1 MKTAQIEV
9 DLPMLINHCGKLRML
24 SHRFVMMLSL
34 CQPGVPRKAEYFAA
48 AQEAL
53 KGLKTTA
60 RYFVNPEAVRDNL
73 DHAAL
78 YLKRGD
84 VLDPEA
90 IAILSRFIVESD
102 RLMQTAERDVLTLDD
117 LCGHAEQAAGPLL
130 AHLNGLIDCIN
141 QEIGTLSQDRVAKSN
156 SDAEVISNSI
166 RELDRSTQMITIIS
180 LNASIEATRLGETG
194 LAFKQIVNEIRDM
207 SNHMTKIAVS
217 LKERIEFD

>member
-1 MKTAQIEV
+1 M
-9 DLPMLINHCGKLRML
+9 
-24 SHRFVMMLSL
+24 
-34 CQPGVPRKAEYFAA
+34 
-48 AQEAL
+48 
-53 KGLKTTA
+53 
-60 RYFVNPEAVRDNL
+60 NPEAVRDNL
-73 DHAAL
+73 DQAAL

-84 VLDPEA
+84 VLDPET
-90 IAILSRFIVESD
+90 IAILSRFIMESD
-102 RLMQTAERDVLTLDD
+102 RLMQAAERDVLNIDD
-117 LCGHAEQAAGPLL
+117 LCGHAEQAAGLLL
-130 AHLNGLIDCIN
+130 AHLNGLIECIN

-217 LKERIEFD
+217 LKERIEVD

>member
-34 CQPGVPRKAEYFAA
+34 CQQGVPRKAEYFVA

-53 KGLKTTA
+53 KALKTTA

-84 VLDPEA
+84 VLDEEA
-90 IAILSRFIVESD
+90 IARLSWFITESD
-102 RLMQTAERDVLTLDD
+102 RLMQAAERDVLNIDD

-130 AHLNGLIDCIN
+130 ANLNGLIECIN
-141 QEIGTLSQDRVAKSN
+141 QEIGNLSQDRMAKSN

-207 SNHMTKIAVS
+207 SDHMAKIAVS
-217 LKERIEFD
+217 LKDRIKID

>member
-1 MKTAQIEV
+1 MKTAEIEV

-34 CQPGVPRKAEYFAA
+34 CQQGVPRKAEYFAA

-90 IAILSRFIVESD
+90 IAILSRFIMENNVPAGFSFASPA
-102 RLMQTAERDVLTLDD
+102 LFPAIAFDVL
-117 LCGHAEQAAGPLL
+117 CWIGQICAASTP
-130 AHLNGLIDCIN
+130 
-141 QEIGTLSQDRVAKSN
+141 
-156 SDAEVISNSI
+156 ISI
-166 RELDRSTQMITIIS
+166 M
-180 LNASIEATRLGETG
+180 
-194 LAFKQIVNEIRDM
+194 
-207 SNHMTKIAVS
+207 
-217 LKERIEFD
+217 

>member
-34 CQPGVPRKAEYFAA
+34 CQQGVPRKAEYFAA

-78 YLKRGD
+78 YLKHAPRGD
-84 VLDPEA
+84 CLGSSENNVLHYSMP
-90 IAILSRFIVESD
+90 RFGFNFD
-102 RLMQTAERDVLTLDD
+102 LTF
-117 LCGHAEQAAGPLL
+117 H
-130 AHLNGLIDCIN
+130 
-141 QEIGTLSQDRVAKSN
+141 SVKW
-156 SDAEVISNSI
+156 ISNSP
-166 RELDRSTQMITIIS
+166 RPVACDHAAFHASTLLYRCRVSALIS
-180 LNASIEATRLGETG
+180 PVRLSEA
-194 LAFKQIVNEIRDM
+194 N
-207 SNHMTKIAVS
+207 
-217 LKERIEFD
+217 

>member
-34 CQPGVPRKAEYFAA
+34 CQHGVPRKAEYFVA

-53 KGLKTTA
+53 KALKTTA

-84 VLDPEA
+84 VLDEEA
-90 IAILSRFIVESD
+90 IARLSWFITESD
-102 RLMQTAERDVLTLDD
+102 RLMQAAERDVLNIDD

-130 AHLNGLIDCIN
+130 ANLNGLIDCIN
-141 QEIGTLSQDRVAKSN
+141 QEIGNLSQDRMAKSN

-207 SNHMTKIAVS
+207 SDHMTKIAVS
-217 LKERIEFD
+217 LKDRIKID

>member
-34 CQPGVPRKAEYFAA
+34 CQQDVPRKAEYFAA

-60 RYFVNPEAVRDNL
+60 RYFVNPEALRDSL

-78 YLKRGD
+78 YLKRSA

-90 IAILSRFIVESD
+90 IVLLSRFIIKSD
-102 RLMQTAERDVLTLDD
+102 RLMQAAELDALTLED
-117 LCGHAEQAAGPLL
+117 LCGHAEQAAVP
-130 AHLNGLIDCIN
+130 
-141 QEIGTLSQDRVAKSN
+141 
-156 SDAEVISNSI
+156 
-166 RELDRSTQMITIIS
+166 
-180 LNASIEATRLGETG
+180 
-194 LAFKQIVNEIRDM
+194 
-207 SNHMTKIAVS
+207 
-217 LKERIEFD
+217 

>member
-34 CQPGVPRKAEYFAA
+34 CQQGVPRKAEYFVA

-53 KGLKTTA
+53 KALKTTA
-60 RYFVNPEAVRDNL
+60 RYFVNPDAVRDNL

-84 VLDPEA
+84 VLDEEA
-90 IAILSRFIVESD
+90 IARLSWFITESD
-102 RLMQTAERDVLTLDD
+102 RLMQAAEWDVLNIDD

-130 AHLNGLIDCIN
+130 ANLNGLIDCIN
-141 QEIGTLSQDRVAKSN
+141 QEIGNLSQDRMAKSN

-194 LAFKQIVNEIRDM
+194 RAFKQIVNEIRDM
-207 SNHMTKIAVS
+207 SDHMTKIAVS
-217 LKERIEFD
+217 LKDRIKID

>member
-34 CQPGVPRKAEYFAA
+34 CQQGVPRKAEYFVA

-53 KGLKTTA
+53 KALKTTA

-84 VLDPEA
+84 VLDEEA
-90 IAILSRFIVESD
+90 IARLSWFITESD
-102 RLMQTAERDVLTLDD
+102 RLMQAAERDVLNIDD

-130 AHLNGLIDCIN
+130 ANLNGLIDCIN
-141 QEIGTLSQDRVAKSN
+141 QEIGNLSQDRMAKSN

-207 SNHMTKIAVS
+207 SDHMAKIAVS
-217 LKERIEFD
+217 LKDRIKID

>member
-34 CQPGVPRKAEYFAA
+34 CQQGVPRKAEYFAA

-117 LCGHAEQAAGPLL
+117 LFGHAEQAAGPLL
-130 AHLNGLIDCIN
+130 AHFDAFLIA
-141 QEIGTLSQDRVAKSN
+141 S
-156 SDAEVISNSI
+156 
-166 RELDRSTQMITIIS
+166 LDLER
-180 LNASIEATRLGETG
+180 AF
-194 LAFKQIVNEIRDM
+194 AFKGCTNLR
-207 SNHMTKIAVS
+207 SRH
-217 LKERIEFD
+217 ERYGRPRNIQKSF

>member
-34 CQPGVPRKAEYFAA
+34 CQQGVPRKAEYFVA

-53 KGLKTTA
+53 KALKTNA

-84 VLDPEA
+84 VLDEEA
-90 IAILSRFIVESD
+90 IARLSWFITESD
-102 RLMQTAERDVLTLDD
+102 RLMQAAERDVLNIDD

-130 AHLNGLIDCIN
+130 ANLNGLIECIN
-141 QEIGTLSQDRVAKSN
+141 QEIGNLSQDRMAKSN

-207 SNHMTKIAVS
+207 SDHMAKIAVS
-217 LKERIEFD
+217 LKDRIKID